1 MSIIT
6 NATYS
11 GETFE
16 VEISHDGSL
25 EFLDY
30 NVTHDQAALEFGYPE
45 TNAVELLKKWND
57 DALFVI
63 CVLTQIP
70 INYIA
75 RLALDWAE
83 HVADA
88 YAAYGYYDRGGADK
102 LVSILN
108 SARRQIGALE
118 DEVANETIL
127 NLKVLQRGANEKLG
141 EHPDQIARHAA
152 HATWSAL
159 AVLPASNRISDT
171 QGRRMA
177 STAAEHARSTKAEYA
192 HLVLT
197 ERRFME
203 NEEAKKKEELW
214 QIRRFV
220 DCMEA
225 VGQGFDWP
233 DMKVTP

>member
-6 NATYS
+6 DATYR

-25 EFLDY
+25 EFLNY
-30 NVTHDQAALEFGYPE
+30 NITHDQAALEFGYPV
-45 TNAVELLKKWND
+45 TVAINLLEAWND

-88 YAAYGYYDRGGADK
+88 YTAYGYYDRGGADK

-118 DEVANETIL
+118 DEVTNETIL

-171 QGRRMA
+171 GGRRMA
-177 STAAEHARSTKAEYA
+177 SAAAERARSTKAEYI
-192 HLVLT
+192 HLVL
-197 ERRFME
+197 ME
-203 NEEAKKKEELW
+203 NEEAAKKEELW